1 MKKFKSKL
9 TLNDCIYLCMRN
21 GKWWTFW
28 NLQQVISEKTGKFY
42 GEPTISAAIR
52 NLRKAQCIEDYD
64 LHGST
69 VEKRKI
75 ENGRGYEY
83 RIVFSGHSR
92 SLFEAENTEETRKSN
107 LFMKVARTL
116 EGL

>member
-1 MKKFKSKL
+1 MKTFKKNL

-52 NLRKAQCIEDYD
+52 NLRKVQCIEDYD
-64 LHGST
+64 LHDST
-69 VEKRKI
+69 IEKRRI
-75 ENGRGYEY
+75 DNSRGYEY

-92 SLFEAENTEETRKSN
+92 SLPEQETSVETHKSE

-116 EGL
+116 EGI